1 MKQKKGKPADP
12 MAEVY
17 AARRANLLVLIDQHD
32 GRKGLGEAL
41 GYSNGSYISQLI
53 GDEPRRNVSEGVARR
68 IETKLGLAHGW
79 MDKVHA
85 GLMP

>member
-1 MKQKKGKPADP
+1 MKQRGKKQQVDP

-17 AARRANLLVLIDQHD
+17 AARRANLMVLIGQHD

-41 GYSNGSYISQLI
+41 GYSNGSFISQLT
-53 GDEPRRNVSEGVARR
+53 GPCPRRKISEGLARKF
-68 IETKLGLAHGW
+68 EVKLGLTTGW

-85 GLMP
+85 GA